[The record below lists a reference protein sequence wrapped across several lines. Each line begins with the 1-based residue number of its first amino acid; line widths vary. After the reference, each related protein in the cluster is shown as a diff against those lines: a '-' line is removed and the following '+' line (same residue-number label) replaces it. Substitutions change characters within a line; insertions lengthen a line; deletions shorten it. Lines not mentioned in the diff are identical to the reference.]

1 MLFYL
6 APAIQT
12 RMLVTFDESL
22 NPLPVTVR
30 VGQVSSAHSLFPPKH
45 SHNFSCCMANFQF
58 FSSACLLIS
67 MAVFIVL
74 YA

>member
-30 VGQVSSAHSLFPPKH
+30 VGQVS
-45 SHNFSCCMANFQF
+45 
-58 FSSACLLIS
+58 LLPTTDCS
-67 MAVFIVL
+67 YNTLELLVKPGS
-74 YA
+74 